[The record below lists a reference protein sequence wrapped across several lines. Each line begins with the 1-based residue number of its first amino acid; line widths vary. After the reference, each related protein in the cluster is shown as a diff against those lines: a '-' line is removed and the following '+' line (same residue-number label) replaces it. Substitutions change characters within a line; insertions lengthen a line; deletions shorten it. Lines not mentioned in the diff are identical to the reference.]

1 MTALEATAPAPT
13 AAPSDRHFA
22 IGVTGMTCAACAGR
36 IERVLRRVPGV
47 AAANV
52 NLATEIAQVAGDR
65 SVTPAAIE
73 AAIAK
78 AGYGTRPV
86 DHSGVPEDE
95 GKLRRE
101 LLSILICAV
110 LTLPLIA
117 PMLGAL
123 IDRHVM
129 LPAWWQLAL
138 ATPVQFWLGAP
149 FYRGAWKA
157 LRGGTANMDVLVA
170 LGTSAAF
177 GLSLYLM
184 MGGTIHL
191 YFETA
196 AVIIVLVR
204 LGKWLEARAKRRT
217 LKALEALES
226 LRPTEALVRR
236 DDRDVTV
243 PVAALRLGDLLVVK
257 PGGRIAADG
266 LVAEGRS
273 SVDQSLLTG
282 ESRPVEVEE
291 GDHVIGGAVNGDGL
305 LLVRVTA
312 IGAESMLSRI
322 VRMVAEAQGAKAPI
336 QRLVDKISAVFV
348 PVVLVIAAVTVA
360 GWLIAGHGWEPA
372 ILHAVAVL
380 VIACPCA
387 LGLATP
393 TAIMVGTGVGARN
406 GILIR
411 DAVALE
417 TAGATTI
424 MAFDKTGTLTI
435 GKPKLT
441 EIVTAQDLGQ
451 DLARERALAL
461 AAGLQLGANHPLA
474 HAVVEAAAGLNP
486 PPVSELRTLPGRG
499 VSGRA
504 EGRDLLLGNG
514 RLMQEQGID
523 VSALR
528 AAAEALQAKGN
539 SVSYLAES
547 GTKRALAVLAFG
559 DAPKPNVRQALA
571 ALRALGVRT
580 LMLTGDNEAAA
591 RHLASEIGLDDVRAE
606 LLPADKVGAVAELKG
621 KGGIVAMV
629 GDGINDAPALAAAD
643 LGIAM
648 ATGTDVAIETAG
660 IALMRGDPLLAP
672 AAIDLARATKRKIVQ
687 NLVWAFLFNVLGIPL
702 AAMGGL
708 TPIVAGAAMALS
720 SVTVV
725 TNALSLNRWRFRFS
739 GDAR

>member
-1 MTALEATAPAPT
+1 MTALDISPAG
-13 AAPSDRHFA
+13 ADRH
-22 IGVTGMTCAACAGR
+22 ITVGVTGMTCAACAGR
-36 IERVLRRVPGV
+36 IERVLKRVPGV
-47 AAANV
+47 ATANV
-52 NLATEIAQVAGDR
+52 NLATETAQVDGDTR
-65 SVTPAAIE
+65 VTPAAVE

-78 AGYGTRPV
+78 AGYGTRPL
-86 DHSGVPEDE
+86 DHSGVAEDR
-95 GKLRRE
+95 GKLQRE
-101 LLSILICAV
+101 RISIVIGAL

-117 PMLGAL
+117 PMAVELAGGHL
-123 IDRHVM
+123 M
-129 LPAWWQLAL
+129 LSAWWQLAL
-138 ATPVQFWLGAP
+138 AAPVQVWLGAP

-157 LRGGTANMDVLVA
+157 LRGGTANMDALVA

-184 MGGTIHL
+184 AGGGIHL
-191 YFETA
+191 YFESA

-226 LRPTEALVRR
+226 LRPTEAVVRR
-236 DDRDVTV
+236 DGQDATV
-243 PVAALRLGDLLVVK
+243 PVVTLRVGDLLVVK
-257 PGGRIAADG
+257 PGARIAADG
-266 LVAEGRS
+266 VVVEGRS

-282 ESRPVEVEE
+282 ESRPVDVEAE
-291 GDHVIGGAVNGDGL
+291 DHVIGGAVNGDGL

-312 IGAESMLSRI
+312 VGAESMLSRI
-322 VRMVAEAQGAKAPI
+322 VRMVAEAQGVKAPI

-348 PVVLVIAAVTVA
+348 PLVLVVALLTVA
-360 GWLIAGHGWEPA
+360 GWLLAGHGWEPA

-393 TAIMVGTGVGARN
+393 TAIMVGTGVGAKN

-417 TAGATTI
+417 TAGATTV
-424 MAFDKTGTLTI
+424 MAFDKTGTLTV

-441 EIVTAQDLGQ
+441 EIVTAN
-451 DLARERALAL
+451 LARDHVLAL
-461 AAGLQLGANHPLA
+461 AAALQQGANHPLA
-474 HAVVEAAAGLNP
+474 HAVAEAASHVSA
-486 PPVSELRTLPGRG
+486 PPVSDLRTLPGRG
-499 VSGRA
+499 VSGYADGRA
-504 EGRDLLLGNG
+504 LLLGNR
-514 RLMQEQGID
+514 RLMQEEDVD
-523 VSALR
+523 VSALS
-528 AAAEALQAKGN
+528 AAAQGLQDKGN
-539 SVSYLAES
+539 SVSYLADAGS
-547 GTKRALAVLAFG
+547 KRALAVLAFG
-559 DAPKPNVRQALA
+559 DAPKPAAKQALA
-571 ALRALGVRT
+571 ALRALGVRS

-591 RHLASEIGLDDVRAE
+591 RHLAAEIGLDDVRAE
-606 LLPADKVGAVAELKG
+606 LLPADKVAAIAALKQRG
-621 KGGIVAMV
+621 ETVAMV

-660 IALMRGDPLLAP
+660 VALMRGDPLLAP
-672 AAIDLARATKRKIVQ
+672 AAIDLARATRRKIVQ

-725 TNALSLNRWRFRFS
+725 TNALSLNRWRFRF
-739 GDAR
+739 GEMR

>member
-1 MTALEATAPAPT
+1 MTSLEASTSTGAN
-13 AAPSDRHFA
+13 RHID
-22 IGVTGMTCAACAGR
+22 IGVTGMTCAVCASR
-36 IERVLRRVPGV
+36 IERVLKRVPGV
-47 AAANV
+47 AAASV
-52 NLATEIAQVAGDR
+52 NLATEIARVGGDAG
-65 SVTPAAIE
+65 VTKAAFE

-86 DHSGVPEDE
+86 DHSGVPDDQA
-95 GKLRRE
+95 KLRRE
-101 LLSILICAV
+101 LVWILAGAA
-110 LTLPLIA
+110 LTIPLIL
-117 PMLGAL
+117 PMLGEL
-123 IDRHVM
+123 IGRHVM
-129 LPAWWQLAL
+129 LSAWWQLAL

-184 MGGTIHL
+184 TTGTIHL
-191 YFETA
+191 YFESA

-226 LRPTEALVRR
+226 LRPTEATVRR
-236 DDRDVTV
+236 DGRDMTV
-243 PVAALRLGDLLVVK
+243 PAAALRPGDLLVVK
-257 PGGRIAADG
+257 PGDRIAADG
-266 LVAEGRS
+266 VVAEGRS
-273 SVDQSLLTG
+273 HVDQSLLTG
-282 ESRPVEVEE
+282 ESKPVEVEPA
-291 GDHVIGGAVNGDGL
+291 DHIIGGAVNGDGL
-305 LLVRVTA
+305 LLVRVTTV
-312 IGAESMLSRI
+312 GAESMLSRI

-348 PVVLVIAAVTVA
+348 PVVLVIAAVTLA
-360 GWLIAGHGWEPA
+360 GWMIAGHGWEPA

-393 TAIMVGTGVGARN
+393 TAIMVATGVGAKH

-424 MAFDKTGTLTI
+424 MAFDKTGTLTV
-435 GKPKLT
+435 GKPRLT
-441 EIVTAQDLGQ
+441 DIVTAADLQ
-451 DLARERALAL
+451 RERALAL
-461 AAGLQLGANHPLA
+461 AAGLQQGANHPLA
-474 HAVVEAAAGLNP
+474 HAVVEAAGAIA
-486 PPVSELRTLPGRG
+486 PVAMADLRTLPGRG
-499 VSGRA
+499 VTGRA
-504 EGRDLLLGNG
+504 DGRGFLLGNG
-514 RLMQEQGID
+514 RLMREEAID
-523 VSALR
+523 ASSLTV
-528 AAAEALQAKGN
+528 AAQALQAQGN
-539 SVSYLAES
+539 TISYLADADA
-547 GTKRALAVLAFG
+547 KRLLAVLAFG
-559 DAPKPNVRQALA
+559 DAPKPSVKQALA
-571 ALRALGVRT
+571 ALRRLGVRT
-580 LMLTGDNEAAA
+580 LMLTGDNVAAA
-591 RHLASEIGLDDVRAE
+591 RHLAAEIGLDDVRAE
-606 LLPADKVGAVAELKG
+606 LLPADKVAAVAELKG
-621 KGGIVAMV
+621 KGETVAMV

-660 IALMRGDPLLAP
+660 VALMRGDPLLAP
-672 AAIDLARATKRKIVQ
+672 AAIDLARATRRKIVQ

-702 AAMGGL
+702 AALGGL

-739 GDAR
+739 GDAQ

>member
-1 MTALEATAPAPT
+1 MTSLEASAPAV
-13 AAPSDRHFA
+13 AGRHFTV
-22 IGVTGMTCAACAGR
+22 GVTGMTCAACAAR
-36 IERVLRRVPGV
+36 IEKVLKRVPGIS
-47 AAANV
+47 AANV
-52 NLATEIAQVAGDR
+52 NLATEIAQVDGDDR
-65 SVTPAAIE
+65 VTDATIE

-86 DHSGVPEDE
+86 DHSGAPDDQTR
-95 GKLRRE
+95 LRGE
-101 LLSILICAV
+101 LIAILVGAV

-117 PMLGAL
+117 PMLVELAGGHL
-123 IDRHVM
+123 M
-129 LPAWWQLAL
+129 LSAWWQLAL

-184 MGGTIHL
+184 MRGQPHL
-191 YFETA
+191 YFESA
-196 AVIIVLVR
+196 AVIVVLVR

-217 LKALEALES
+217 LRALEALES
-226 LRPTEALVRR
+226 LRPSEAVVRR
-236 DDRDVTV
+236 DGKDVTV
-243 PVAALRLGDLLVVK
+243 PVSALRVNDLLVVK
-257 PGGRIAADG
+257 PGARIAADG
-266 LVAEGRS
+266 TVVEGQS

-282 ESRPVEVEE
+282 ESRPVEVEAE
-291 GDHVIGGAVNGDGL
+291 DHVIGGAVNGDGL

-336 QRLVDKISAVFV
+336 QRLVDRISAVFV
-348 PVVLVIAAVTVA
+348 PVVLVIAVLTVA

-393 TAIMVGTGVGARN
+393 TAIMVGTGVGAKN

-417 TAGATTI
+417 TAGATTV
-424 MAFDKTGTLTI
+424 MAFDKTGTLTV
-435 GKPKLT
+435 GKPRLT
-441 EIVTAQDLGQ
+441 EIVTDLPR
-451 DLARERALAL
+451 DRALAL
-461 AAGLQLGANHPLA
+461 AAALQQGANHPLA
-474 HAVVEAAAGLNP
+474 HAVVEAASGGGVPTA
-486 PPVSELRTLPGRG
+486 SDLRTLPGRG
-499 VSGRA
+499 VSGRVD
-504 EGRDLLLGNG
+504 GRALLLGNG
-514 RLMQEQGID
+514 RLMQEQNID
-523 VSALR
+523 ISALS
-528 AAAEALQAKGN
+528 AAALALQDKGN
-539 SVSYLAES
+539 SVSYLAEAEA
-547 GTKRALAVLAFG
+547 KQVLAVLAFG
-559 DAPKPNVRQALA
+559 DTPKPTVKQALS

-580 LMLTGDNEAAA
+580 LMLTGDNAAA
-591 RHLASEIGLDDVRAE
+591 GRHLAAEIGLDEVRAE
-606 LLPADKVGAVAELKG
+606 MLPADKVDEVAALKA
-621 KGGIVAMV
+621 KGETVAMV

-739 GDAR
+739 GEVR

>member
-1 MTALEATAPAPT
+1 MTALDISPAQP
-13 AAPSDRHFA
+13 DRRFA

-36 IERVLRRVPGV
+36 IERVLKRVPGV

-52 NLATEIAQVAGDR
+52 NLATEIAQVDGDAR
-65 SVTPAAIE
+65 VTPAAVE

-86 DHSGVPEDE
+86 DHVPEDKS
-95 GKLRRE
+95 KLQRE
-101 LLSILICAV
+101 LISILIGAV

-117 PMLGAL
+117 PMIADLAGGHL
-123 IDRHVM
+123 M
-129 LPAWWQLAL
+129 LSAWWQLAL
-138 ATPVQFWLGAP
+138 ATPVQVWLGAP
-149 FYRGAWKA
+149 FYQGAWKA

-184 MGGTIHL
+184 TGGGIHL
-191 YFETA
+191 YFESA

-204 LGKWLEARAKRRT
+204 LGKWLEARGKRRT

-226 LRPTEALVRR
+226 LRPAEAMVRR
-236 DDRDVTV
+236 DAQDVTV
-243 PVAALRLGDLLVVK
+243 PVAALRVGDLLVVK
-257 PGGRIAADG
+257 PGARIAADG
-266 LVAEGRS
+266 VVVEGRS
-273 SVDQSLLTG
+273 AVDQSLLTG
-282 ESRPVEVEE
+282 ESRPVEVEAE
-291 GDHVIGGAVNGDGL
+291 DHVIGGAVNGDGL

-312 IGAESMLSRI
+312 VGAESMLSRI

-348 PVVLVIAAVTVA
+348 PVVLVIAVLTVV
-360 GWLIAGHGWEPA
+360 GWLIEGQGWEPA

-393 TAIMVGTGVGARN
+393 TAIMVGTGVGAKN

-417 TAGATTI
+417 TAGATTV
-424 MAFDKTGTLTI
+424 MAFDKTGTLTV

-441 EIVTAQDLGQ
+441 EVVTDLPR
-451 DLARERALAL
+451 DRALAL
-461 AAGLQLGANHPLA
+461 AAALQQGANHPLA
-474 HAVVEAAAGLNP
+474 HAVIEAASHLTA
-486 PPVSELRTLPGRG
+486 PPVSDVRTLPGRG
-499 VSGRA
+499 VAGRVD
-504 EGRDLLLGNG
+504 GQYLLLGNG
-514 RLMQEQGID
+514 RLMQDAGID
-523 VSALR
+523 VSSLR
-528 AAAEALQAKGN
+528 TAAQALQDKGN
-539 SVSYLAES
+539 SVSYLADAES
-547 GTKRALAVLAFG
+547 KRALAALAFG
-559 DAPKPNVRQALA
+559 DTPKPTVKQALA

-580 LMLTGDNEAAA
+580 LMLTGDNAAAA
-591 RHLASEIGLDDVRAE
+591 RHLAAEIGLDDVRAE
-606 LLPADKVGAVAELKG
+606 LLPADKVAAVAALKA
-621 KGGIVAMV
+621 KGETVAMV

-687 NLVWAFLFNVLGIPL
+687 NLIWAFLFNVLGIPL

-739 GDAR
+739 GDMR

>member
-1 MTALEATAPAPT
+1 MTALDIAPAR
-13 AAPSDRHFA
+13 AERHFT

-36 IERVLRRVPGV
+36 IERVLKRVPGV

-52 NLATEIAQVAGDR
+52 NLATEIAQVDGDAR
-65 SVTPAAIE
+65 VTSAAVE

-86 DHSGVPEDE
+86 DHSGVPEDQS
-95 GKLRRE
+95 KLQRE
-101 LLSILICAV
+101 LISILIGAA

-117 PMLGAL
+117 PMVVDLAGGHL
-123 IDRHVM
+123 M
-129 LPAWWQLAL
+129 LSAWWQLAL
-138 ATPVQFWLGAP
+138 ATPVQVWLGAP

-184 MGGTIHL
+184 AGGGIHL
-191 YFETA
+191 YFESA

-226 LRPTEALVRR
+226 LRPAEAVVRR
-236 DDRDVTV
+236 DGQDVTV
-243 PVAALRLGDLLVVK
+243 PIAALRVDDLLVVK
-257 PGGRIAADG
+257 PGARIAADG
-266 LVAEGRS
+266 VVIEGRS
-273 SVDQSLLTG
+273 AVDQSLLTG
-282 ESRPVEVEE
+282 ESRPVDVEVE
-291 GDHVIGGAVNGDGL
+291 DHVIGGAVNGDGL

-312 IGAESMLSRI
+312 VGAESMLSRI

-348 PVVLVIAAVTVA
+348 PVVLVIAVLTVA

-393 TAIMVGTGVGARN
+393 TAIMVGTGVGAKN
-406 GILIR
+406 GILVR

-417 TAGATTI
+417 TAGATTV

-441 EIVTAQDLGQ
+441 EIVTDLPR
-451 DLARERALAL
+451 DRALAM
-461 AAGLQLGANHPLA
+461 AAALQQGANHPLA
-474 HAVVEAAAGLNP
+474 HAVIEAATHITAP
-486 PPVSELRTLPGRG
+486 ASSDLRTLPGRG
-499 VSGRA
+499 VSGRVDGQA
-504 EGRDLLLGNG
+504 LLLGNG
-514 RLMQEQGID
+514 RLMQEEGID
-523 VSALR
+523 VSALN
-528 AAAEALQAKGN
+528 AAAQALQDKGN
-539 SVSYLAES
+539 SVSYLADA
-547 GTKRALAVLAFG
+547 GAKRAVAVLGFG
-559 DAPKPNVRQALA
+559 DAPKPSVKQALS

-580 LMLTGDNEAAA
+580 LMLTGDNVAAA
-591 RHLASEIGLDDVRAE
+591 RHLAADIGLDDVRAE
-606 LLPADKVGAVAELKG
+606 LLPADKVAAVVELKA
-621 KGGIVAMV
+621 KGETVAMV

-739 GDAR
+739 GDVR

>member
-1 MTALEATAPAPT
+1 MTSLEATAPTAP
-13 AAPSDRHFA
+13 AGRHFA
-22 IGVTGMTCAACAGR
+22 LGVTGMTCAACATR
-36 IERVLRRVPGV
+36 IEKVLRRVPGV
-47 AAANV
+47 AAATV
-52 NLATEIAQVAGDR
+52 NLATEIAQVDGDGR
-65 SVTPAAIE
+65 LTPDAIA
-73 AAIAK
+73 AAIAR

-86 DHSGVPEDE
+86 DHGGVAEDH

-101 LLSILICAV
+101 LISILIGAV
-110 LTLPLIA
+110 LTLPMVA

-123 IDRHVM
+123 FDSHIM

-184 MGGTIHL
+184 LGGGIHL
-191 YFETA
+191 YFESA

-236 DDRDVTV
+236 DGADVMV
-243 PVAALRLGDLLVVK
+243 PVAALRLGDLVVVK
-257 PGGRIAADG
+257 PGSRIAADG
-266 LVAEGRS
+266 VVVDGRS
-273 SVDQSLLTG
+273 TVDQSLLTG
-282 ESRPVEVEE
+282 ESKPVDVEVE
-291 GDHVIGGAVNGDGL
+291 DHVIGGAVNGDGL

-312 IGAESMLSRI
+312 VGAESMLSRI
-322 VRMVAEAQGAKAPI
+322 VRMVADAQGAKAPI
-336 QRLVDKISAVFV
+336 QRLVDRISAVFV
-348 PVVLVIAAVTVA
+348 PVVLAIAVATVA

-393 TAIMVGTGVGARN
+393 TAIMVGTGIGAKS

-441 EIVTAQDLGQ
+441 EIVAAEGLPRD
-451 DLARERALAL
+451 RALGL
-461 AAGLQLGANHPLA
+461 AAALQAGANHPLA
-474 HAVVEAAAGLNP
+474 HAVVEAAVGLAP
-486 PPVSELRTLPGRG
+486 PTVSELKTLPGRG
-499 VSGRA
+499 VAGRA
-504 EGRDLLLGNG
+504 DGRALLLGNM
-514 RLMQEQGID
+514 RLMQEEGID
-523 VSALR
+523 TGALHASA
-528 AAAEALQAKGN
+528 QAMQNRGN
-539 SVSYLAES
+539 SVSYLADVEA
-547 GTKRALAVLAFG
+547 KRVLAVLGFG
-559 DAPKPNVRQALA
+559 DAPKPSVKQALA

-591 RHLASEIGLDDVRAE
+591 RHLASEIGLDDVRAD

-621 KGGIVAMV
+621 RGETVAMV

-648 ATGTDVAIETAG
+648 ATGTDVAIETSG
-660 IALMRGDPLLAP
+660 VALMRGDPLLAP

-702 AAMGGL
+702 AAMGDL

-725 TNALSLNRWRFRFS
+725 TNALSLNRWRFRPS
-739 GDAR
+739 GVER

>member
-1 MTALEATAPAPT
+1 MTALEASGPA
-13 AAPSDRHFA
+13 DRHFA

-36 IERVLRRVPGV
+36 IERVLRRVPGI

-52 NLATEIAQVAGDR
+52 NLATEIAQVDGDDR
-65 SVTPAAIE
+65 VTPAAIE

-86 DHSGVPEDE
+86 DHGGAPQDE
-95 GKLRRE
+95 GRLRRE
-101 LLSILICAV
+101 LLSILVGAV

-123 IDRHVM
+123 FGRHVM

-138 ATPVQFWLGAP
+138 AAPVQFWLGAP

-157 LRGGTANMDVLVA
+157 LRGGTANMDVLIA

-184 MGGTIHL
+184 MGGESHL
-191 YFETA
+191 YFESA

-236 DDRDVTV
+236 DGKDMIV
-243 PVAALRLGDLLVVK
+243 PVASLRLGDLLVVK
-257 PGGRIAADG
+257 PGSRIAADG
-266 LVAEGRS
+266 VVVEGRS

-282 ESRPVEVEE
+282 ESRPIEVEE
-291 GDHVIGGAVNGDGL
+291 DDHVIGGAVNGEGL

-322 VRMVAEAQGAKAPI
+322 VRMVAEAQGAKAPV

-348 PVVLVIAAVTVA
+348 PVVLVIATLTVA

-372 ILHAVAVL
+372 ILYAVAVL

-393 TAIMVGTGVGARN
+393 TAIMVGTGVGAKN

-435 GKPKLT
+435 GKPKLL
-441 EIVTAQDLGQ
+441 EIAAVDGIS
-451 DLARERALAL
+451 RNRALAL
-461 AAGLQLGANHPLA
+461 AAGLQRGANHPLA
-474 HAVVEAAAGLNP
+474 HAVVEAAAGVPLI
-486 PPVSELRTLPGRG
+486 SAGDLQTLPGRG
-499 VSGRA
+499 ISGRA
-504 EGRDLLLGNG
+504 EGRILLLGNA
-514 RLMQEQGID
+514 RLMQERGID
-523 VSALR
+523 IAALS

-539 SVSYLAES
+539 SVSYLADAEAK
-547 GTKRALAVLAFG
+547 GALAVLAFG
-559 DAPKPNVRQALA
+559 DAPKPNVKQALA

-580 LMLTGDNEAAA
+580 LMLTGDNAAA
-591 RHLASEIGLDDVRAE
+591 ASHLARVIGLDDVRAD

-621 KGGIVAMV
+621 KGEIVAMV

-702 AAMGGL
+702 AAMGEL

>member
-1 MTALEATAPAPT
+1 MTALDIAPAQ
-13 AAPSDRHFA
+13 ADRHLT

-36 IERVLRRVPGV
+36 IERVLKRVPGV
-47 AAANV
+47 VAANV
-52 NLATEIAQVAGDR
+52 NLATEIAQVDGDAR
-65 SVTPAAIE
+65 VTPGAIE

-78 AGYGTRPV
+78 AGYGTRPL
-86 DHSGVPEDE
+86 DHGGVPEDQ
-95 GKLRRE
+95 GKLQHE
-101 LLSILICAV
+101 LISMLVGAV

-117 PMLGAL
+117 PMLVELAGGHL
-123 IDRHVM
+123 M
-129 LPAWWQLAL
+129 LSVWWQLAL
-138 ATPVQFWLGAP
+138 ATPIQFWLGAP
-149 FYRGAWKA
+149 FYRGAWKT

-184 MGGTIHL
+184 TTGGSHL
-191 YFETA
+191 YFESA

-236 DDRDVTV
+236 DGRDATV
-243 PVAALRLGDLLVVK
+243 PAAALRVGDLLVVK
-257 PGGRIAADG
+257 PGARIAADG
-266 LVAEGRS
+266 VVVEGRS

-282 ESRPVEVEE
+282 ESRPVDMEAE
-291 GDHVIGGAVNGDGL
+291 DHVIGGAVNGDGL

-312 IGAESMLSRI
+312 VGAESMLSRI

-348 PVVLVIAAVTVA
+348 PVVLVIAAMTVA

-393 TAIMVGTGVGARN
+393 TAIMVGTGVGAKN

-417 TAGATTI
+417 TAGATTV
-424 MAFDKTGTLTI
+424 MAFDKTGTLTV

-441 EIVTAQDLGQ
+441 AIVAVANLPRD
-451 DLARERALAL
+451 RALAS
-461 AAGLQLGANHPLA
+461 AAALQQGANHPLA
-474 HAVVEAAAGLNP
+474 HAVVEAASHLAV
-486 PPVSELRTLPGRG
+486 PPVSDLRTWPGRG
-499 VSGRA
+499 VSGRV
-504 EGRDLLLGNG
+504 EGRNLLLGSR
-514 RLMQEQGID
+514 RLMQEEGID
-523 VSALR
+523 VSTLT
-528 AAAEALQAKGN
+528 AATQALQGKGN
-539 SVSYLAES
+539 SVSYLAAAES
-547 GTKRALAVLAFG
+547 RRVLAVLGFG
-559 DAPKPNVRQALA
+559 DAPKPTVKQALA
-571 ALRALGVRT
+571 ALRMLGVRS

-591 RHLASEIGLDDVRAE
+591 RHLAAEIGLDDLHAE
-606 LLPADKVGAVAELKG
+606 LLPADKVAAVASLKA
-621 KGGIVAMV
+621 KGETVAMV

-672 AAIDLARATKRKIVQ
+672 AAIDLARATRRKIVQ

-725 TNALSLNRWRFRFS
+725 TNALTLNRWRLRF
-739 GDAR
+739 GELR

>member
-1 MTALEATAPAPT
+1 MTSLEAIV
-13 AAPSDRHFA
+13 PSSTSPGAERHIA
-22 IGVTGMTCAACAGR
+22 VGITGMTCAACVGR
-36 IERVLRRVPGV
+36 IERVLKRVPGV

-52 NLATEIAQVAGDR
+52 NLATEIAQVAGDA
-65 SVTPAAIE
+65 SLTPAAIE
-73 AAIAK
+73 AAIAR

-86 DHSGVPEDE
+86 DHSGVPEDQE
-95 GKLRRE
+95 KLHRE
-101 LLSILICAV
+101 LAWILGGVA
-110 LTLPLIA
+110 LTIPLIA

-129 LPAWWQLAL
+129 LPVWWQLAL

-184 MGGTIHL
+184 VAGTIHL
-191 YFETA
+191 YFESA

-217 LKALEALES
+217 LRALEALES

-236 DDRDVTV
+236 DGQDVTV
-243 PVAALRLGDLLVVK
+243 AAAALRPGDLLVVK
-257 PGGRIAADG
+257 PGARIAADG
-266 LVAEGRS
+266 AVVEGRS

-282 ESRPVEVEE
+282 ESRPVDVEAE
-291 GDHVIGGAVNGDGL
+291 DHVIGGAVNGDGL

-312 IGAESMLSRI
+312 VGAESMLSRI

-348 PVVLVIAAVTVA
+348 PVVLAIAVLTVA
-360 GWLIAGHGWEPA
+360 GWVIAGHGWEPA

-393 TAIMVGTGVGARN
+393 TAIMVGTGVGAKN

-417 TAGATTI
+417 AAGATTI
-424 MAFDKTGTLTI
+424 MAFDKTGTLTA

-441 EIVTAQDLGQ
+441 EIVTDLP
-451 DLARERALAL
+451 RERALAL
-461 AAGLQLGANHPLA
+461 AAALQQGANHPLA
-474 HAVVEAAAGLNP
+474 HAVAEAAAHVTAP
-486 PPVSELRTLPGRG
+486 AVSDLRTLPGRG
-499 VSGRA
+499 VGGRVD
-504 EGRDLLLGNG
+504 GRVLLLGNG
-514 RLMQEQGID
+514 RLMQEEGID
-523 VSALR
+523 VAPLA

-539 SVSYLAES
+539 SVSYLADA
-547 GTKRALAVLAFG
+547 GAKRALALLAFG
-559 DAPKPNVRQALA
+559 DAPKASVRQALA
-571 ALRALGVRT
+571 ALHRLGVRS
-580 LMLTGDNEAAA
+580 LMLTGDNVAAA
-591 RHLASEIGLDDVRAE
+591 RHLAREIGLDDVRAE
-606 LLPADKVGAVAELKG
+606 LLPADKVHAVAELKA
-621 KGGIVAMV
+621 KGETVAMV

-660 IALMRGDPLLAP
+660 VALMRGDPLLAP
-672 AAIDLARATKRKIVQ
+672 AAIDLARATRRKIVQ

-708 TPIVAGAAMALS
+708 TPIVAGAAMAAS

-739 GDAR
+739 GDA